1 MPRSGHRELGDE
13 KGVAI
18 DCVVHV
24 QPSNFPHGRIYGE
37 SGSLA
42 TEARLTYSVLDLDGV
57 FLSTT
62 PISQCIEQALCQL
75 WFAKVL
81 KIQVKSLLQLNSLTH
96 QLTKSGVIAGLGA
109 DFQKRCTIVTLSRIA
124 PID

>member
-1 MPRSGHRELGDE
+1 MSGRLKSEKLPRSDHRELGDE

-42 TEARLTYSVLDLDGV
+42 TEARLTYSVFLWDGYP
-57 FLSTT
+57 STT
-62 PISQCIEQALCQL
+62 PIVLLIEQALCQ
-75 WFAKVL
+75 V
-81 KIQVKSLLQLNSLTH
+81 
-96 QLTKSGVIAGLGA
+96 
-109 DFQKRCTIVTLSRIA
+109 
-124 PID
+124 